1 MRTLR
6 TDKRLQRWLHVSLG
20 GKLKAVTVDV
30 SELGFCAELAPVF
43 LPGSEVD
50 GEIRVRDR
58 SFPFKG
64 TVSWAKPGSRTKSE
78 PSRIGVAFRQIPGE
92 FASYLYGSLLAANA

>member
-6 TDKRLQRWLHVSLG
+6 TDKRITRWLHVSLG

-43 LPGSEVD
+43 VPGSEVD

-64 TVSWAKPGSRTKSE
+64 TVTWAKPGSRTLNA
-78 PSRIGVAFRQIPGE
+78 PSRIGVSFRQIPGE
-92 FASYLYGSLLAANA
+92 FAGYLHGTLQAANA